1 VKSFPRRIRR
11 TPQRGRYF
19 ALLLCIIIFVLL
31 QSLLS
36 LTAFAATARTV
47 VPGYQTGPFGL
58 PISSL
63 AFVGIV
69 VLVILALIVLVFGLV
84 FWRRKAVIHRQ
95 QEEEIQRADKIAVLD
110 AQRIRQEKQ
119 AQAQAQAQPPE
130 QAHQTWEQWQQQNAR
145 LPVQSQPS
153 APAISPAPSAIPA
166 SYSPPTSPFQP
177 VTIVPP
183 LEPVSEKK
191 EPVAEQVQSEPNE
204 EEQASSMI
212 GRHLGNYL
220 IVRQLGEG
228 AFARVYLGEHIHLGS
243 HAAIKVLYGRLTQVE
258 KENFRKEART
268 LVQLVHPNIVRI
280 LEFGFEEGLPF
291 LVMDYAPN
299 GTLRKRYPKG
309 KQLPLSLIVSYIKQ
323 AADALQF
330 AHEQKIIHRDVKP
343 ENMLLG
349 RRSEVLLSDFGIATV
364 AHSSRSLSLQDMAGT
379 ITYMAPEQIQSHPR
393 PASDQYALGIVVYEW
408 LSGNRPFQGSYAEIA
423 IKHSVTPPPSLCQ
436 QAPGLSPAVEQVVF
450 TALAKDP
457 KDRFANVQAFATAL
471 EEAYRS
477 SR

>member
-1 VKSFPRRIRR
+1 M
-11 TPQRGRYF
+11 
-19 ALLLCIIIFVLL
+19 LCIIIFVLL

-47 VPGYQTGPFGL
+47 VPGYQIGPFGL
-58 PISSL
+58 PIAPSL

-69 VLVILALIVLVFGLV
+69 ALVILALIVLVIGLV
-84 FWRRKAVIHRQ
+84 FWRRKAAIHRQ
-95 QEEEIQRADKIAVLD
+95 QEEVIQRADEVATLD
-110 AQRIRQEKQ
+110 AQRIRQEEQ
-119 AQAQAQAQPPE
+119 AQAQAHAQPAA

-153 APAISPAPSAIPA
+153 APATTLAPSAIPA

-183 LEPVSEKK
+183 LEHVSEKK

-212 GRHLGNYL
+212 GRYFGNYL

-228 AFARVYLGEHIHLGS
+228 AFARVYLGEHIHPGS
-243 HAAIKVLYGRLTQVE
+243 QAAIKVLYGRLTQVE

-280 LEFGFEEGLPF
+280 LEFGSEEGQSPF
-291 LVMDYAPN
+291 LVIDYAPN
-299 GTLRKRYPKG
+299 GTLRQRYPKE
-309 KQLPLSLIVSYIKQ
+309 KQLPLSLIASYIKQ